1 MFCNEIH
8 ATMLNNWSGM
18 LWLHEILDGGD
29 YELSMQV
36 ARKKNFQ
43 KMHAEEPG
51 TEEAVDGVKYGPC
64 KFDLAEAWAE
74 SRSLDWEACAKGG
87 DARVVK
93 RLKNKPSKE
102 KLSWE
107 ARKVR
112 LYHVLRGVARRLH
125 KKNLK
130 VWIHS
135 CGRFVSQKL
144 GPIPFLKKKGIIH
157 KIAKEGQCARCTAH
171 QKENILDVSQ
181 AGGKDVWALRALQK
195 KVPRQ
200 IEEMMNVAESQNHAV
215 QKVPRTVEQVE
226 ALLKAGNKVTQKK
239 KAKKHRRRGKPRILL
254 RKTKKH
260 GSSEGYVK
268 LWFLRARVSRSL
280 HRSRR
285 KLQLKKATV
294 AQLARVFPDSYGWCQ
309 KFSKELRLNPQHA
322 MAQTLFNRLGYTG
335 EPETFSMW
343 CCLFADPAL
352 TTVSSEE
359 LVENA
364 QKMEKFALAHRKKHK
379 IWPHPAQAYVAVQKK
394 NVDDLRSALYLDST
408 EKA

>member
-1 MFCNEIH
+1 
-8 ATMLNNWSGM
+8 
-18 LWLHEILDGGD
+18 
-29 YELSMQV
+29 MQV

-93 RLKNKPSKE
+93 RLKNKPSKK

-144 GPIPFLKKKGIIH
+144 GPIMFLKKKGIIH
-157 KIAKEGQCARCTAH
+157 KMQEGQRA
-171 QKENILDVSQ
+171 QKKDILNVSQ
-181 AGGKDVWALRALQK
+181 AGGQGVWALRALQK
-195 KVPRQ
+195 EVPRQ
-200 IEEMMNVAESQNHAV
+200 IEEMMNVAESQNRAV

-226 ALLKAGNKVTQKK
+226 ALLKAANNVTQKK
-239 KAKKHRRRGKPRILL
+239 KAKKRGRGRGKNRFLP
-254 RKTKKH
+254 RKTKKK
-260 GSSEGYVK
+260 SSSVAEGYVK
-268 LWFLRARVSRSL
+268 LWFLRGRVSRKL
-280 HRSRR
+280 YQARR

-294 AQLARVFPDSYGWCQ
+294 AQLARVFPDSYGWLQ
-309 KFSKELRLNPQHA
+309 KFSKELGLNPQKA

-335 EPETFSMW
+335 EPETLSMW

-359 LVENA
+359 LVENS

-379 IWPHPAQAYVAVQKK
+379 IWPHPAQAYVAVKKK
-394 NVDDLRSALYLDST
+394 NDDLRSALYLDST
-408 EKA
+408 GKA

>member
-1 MFCNEIH
+1 M
-8 ATMLNNWSGM
+8 
-18 LWLHEILDGGD
+18 
-29 YELSMQV
+29 
-36 ARKKNFQ
+36 
-43 KMHAEEPG
+43 
-51 TEEAVDGVKYGPC
+51 
-64 KFDLAEAWAE
+64 
-74 SRSLDWEACAKGG
+74 
-87 DARVVK
+87 
-93 RLKNKPSKE
+93 
-102 KLSWE
+102 
-107 ARKVR
+107 
-112 LYHVLRGVARRLH
+112 
-125 KKNLK
+125 
-130 VWIHS
+130 
-135 CGRFVSQKL
+135 
-144 GPIPFLKKKGIIH
+144 
-157 KIAKEGQCARCTAH
+157 
-171 QKENILDVSQ
+171 
-181 AGGKDVWALRALQK
+181 
-195 KVPRQ
+195 PRQ

-239 KAKKHRRRGKPRILL
+239 KAKKRRRGKPRILL

-294 AQLARVFPDSYGWCQ
+294 AQLARVFPDSYRWCQ
-309 KFSKELRLNPQHA
+309 KFSKELKLNPQKA

-394 NVDDLRSALYLDST
+394 NDDLRSALYLDST

>member
-1 MFCNEIH
+1 
-8 ATMLNNWSGM
+8 
-18 LWLHEILDGGD
+18 
-29 YELSMQV
+29 MQV
-36 ARKKNFQ
+36 ARKKIFQ

-93 RLKNKPSKE
+93 RLKNKPSKK

-135 CGRFVSQKL
+135 CGRNVSQKL
-144 GPIPFLKKKGIIH
+144 GPVMFLNQKGIIH
-157 KIAKEGQCARCTAH
+157 KMKEGQCAH
-171 QKENILDVSQ
+171 QKKDILNVSQ
-181 AGGKDVWALRALQK
+181 AGGQDVWALCALQK
-195 KVPRQ
+195 KVPRH
-200 IEEMMNVAESQNHAV
+200 IEEMMNVAESQNQAV

-226 ALLKAGNKVTQKK
+226 ALLKAANKVTQKK
-239 KAKKHRRRGKPRILL
+239 KAKKRRRGIFP
-254 RKTKKH
+254 RKTKKR

-268 LWFLRARVSRSL
+268 LWFVRGRVSRML

-285 KLQLKKATV
+285 KLQLKKSTV
-294 AQLARVFPDSYGWCQ
+294 AQLARVFPDSYRWVH
-309 KFSKELRLNPQHA
+309 KFSKELGLNPQKA
-322 MAQTLFNRLGYTG
+322 MAQTLFNRMGYIG

-352 TTVSSEE
+352 TTVS
-359 LVENA
+359 
-364 QKMEKFALAHRKKHK
+364 QG
-379 IWPHPAQAYVAVQKK
+379 
-394 NVDDLRSALYLDST
+394 YL
-408 EKA
+408 